1 MANVMRGVSTATAAR
16 DERVHPKS
24 ITRVDKR
31 DVWVEK
37 EDEAMDD
44 RLDTFHIG
52 SWPVIYQICHCHY
65 NLLEPVP
72 LTLETAHLPLPEQR

>member
-1 MANVMRGVSTATAAR
+1 M
-16 DERVHPKS
+16 
-24 ITRVDKR
+24 
-31 DVWVEK
+31 EK

-52 SWPVIYQICHCHY
+52 SWAVIYRICHCHY

-72 LTLETAHLPLPEQR
+72 PALEPAHFPCPSRDERTMSLAKLSLAAMGAAVQS